1 VVNLV
6 ATPASGY
13 QFVNWTGSAS
23 TIPNV
28 NAALTTITLNGN
40 YSIKANFEEI
50 PPIQYKL
57 TISSTAGGSV
67 TTPGQRTFTYDAGTV
82 VSLVPTPASGYR
94 FVNWTGDVATLSCE
108 CQSTTHTMN
117 GNYSITANFA
127 FQCLPMVDGG
137 HLHTAGLK
145 SDGTVVAAGLNNYGQ
160 CNVGNW
166 TDIVQVAA
174 DDYHTA
180 GLKSDGTVVAV
191 GRNYYGE
198 CDVDDW
204 MDIIQVSV
212 GDEYTVGLKSD
223 GSVIALG

>member
-1 VVNLV
+1 M
-6 ATPASGY
+6 
-13 QFVNWTGSAS
+13 
-23 TIPNV
+23 
-28 NAALTTITLNGN
+28 NGN
-40 YSIKANFEEI
+40 YSITANFSEI
-50 PPIQYKL
+50 PVTYYTMTVAL
-57 TISSTAGGSV
+57 NGSGSTSPAV
-67 TTPGQRTFTYDAGTV
+67 GQHIYAAGTV
-82 VSLVPTPASGYR
+82 IPITATSAGGYH
-94 FVNWTGDVATLSCE
+94 FVNWTGDVGAIANV
-108 CQSTTHTMN
+108 STASTAITMN
-117 GNYSITANFA
+117 DNYSITANFA

-145 SDGTVVAAGLNNYGQ
+145 SDGTVVAAGLDNCGQ

-174 DDYHTA
+174 DDYHTV

-223 GSVIALG
+223 GSVIALGYSEYGQCNVGDWDLN